1 MLPDVGEVFSGK
13 VVSTAPF
20 GSFVEHP
27 VGAHGLLHGHQAE
40 VGSQVRVK
48 VLASDDVRQRF
59 SLELA

>member
-1 MLPDVGEVFSGK
+1 MLPNVGDVFAGK

-27 VGAHGLLHGHQAE
+27 AGAHGLLPGRQAE
-40 VGSQVRVK
+40 VGSSVQVK
-48 VLASDDVRQRF
+48 VLAVDDVQQRF